1 MNYLCHTPFKT
12 GGLNRGFPLP
22 KYLAGNLRLAIYVLI
37 YSWLFKQETVMF
49 NFRFYASIMET
60 QKLKEIEDLV
70 NEHQREIINFHYR
83 FVGNLADAE
92 DLAQETFIKAYKK
105 INTLKD
111 YKKAKSWLYSI
122 ARNTA
127 IDFFRKNKNKEINL
141 DNSVLENI
149 AQATAVDYQNRAA
162 EKEISKELDHFIEK
176 LVKEDRAIIKL
187 LYYEGFSY
195 KEIITLLN
203 INENTLK
210 SRLHRARKTLLEMI
224 RTSKVFQG
232 SF

>member
-1 MNYLCHTPFKT
+1 
-12 GGLNRGFPLP
+12 
-22 KYLAGNLRLAIYVLI
+22 
-37 YSWLFKQETVMF
+37 
-49 NFRFYASIMET
+49 MEI

-70 NEHQREIINFHYR
+70 NEHQREIIGFHYR

-122 ARNTA
+122 ARNTV
-127 IDFFRKNKNKEINL
+127 IDFFRKNKNKEVAL
-141 DNSVLENI
+141 SDALLESI
-149 AQATAVDYQNRAA
+149 AATATTAATYQ
-162 EKEISKELDHFIEK
+162 EKAISNEISKELDRCIDR
-176 LVKEDRAIIKL
+176 LVKEDRAIVRL

-195 KEIITLLN
+195 KEIADLLN

-210 SRLHRARKTLLEMI
+210 SRLHRARKVLLEMI
-224 RTSKVFQG
+224 RTSKPLG
-232 SF
+232 DIALAI